1 MIILNSVVLEP
12 CKQEYSNGTLLVT
25 ADIEYFIG
33 SSETLDIDIDTYIIN
48 PIDGVELLVGENNIV
63 NTHAATKEKI
73 QITVTFT
80 TNKNI
85 DVLRDIIN
93 EFGNRAYTLVIK
105 PKVPNSTW
113 DGTKIISTA
122 EVQLINV
129 ETAITVTE
137 VTSSADNS
145 EAIIKIDAKYWNN
158 ECMSLNATLSTDQ
171 DVYKLSMSY
180 DSNNQLW
187 NGVTTIIVPTGH
199 CNQDITIT
207 LTGEYSTGCNPL
219 PCTPWQYSENIK
231 QTIKGP
237 CMNTHFPAGLHTFVD
252 TAYDDFTCSTI
263 LTSTSQHLVS
273 SFMSH
278 RNSEYSSVY
287 AKVITKDGAMP
298 QPVLIPDVT
307 DYDQIDADLAPI
319 AGTDDFVAVWSS
331 TATSAS
337 QDYQISI
344 RRFTVGAEGNIIPKG
359 SSQVI
364 SQSNGD
370 YMAPRIVY
378 NKKLDLFFVTWA
390 AVVDQEMKMG
400 FYAWDNA
407 ASQFIQKGY
416 LSTLDAT
423 VSENFFDTGFSLHEA
438 VYTNA
443 CLVNAADKIIGAFT
457 VDNTTVAFFE
467 FGFAN
472 NQVLQNAM
480 PEYQA
485 SSVGKFQIAFDDQTT
500 TIKMVFSSNVS
511 NSEYYS
517 DIYGDTIQYFPTRK
531 RSDYPVQ
538 PRAAIKIN
546 QSTFLGR
553 RPFIKRTPH
562 LTDQNDRQYVIA
574 WECAESSV
582 HTIKVSKNFIPMGAE
597 GVLNN
602 GDKTSDNVRIVI
614 TENQTCYLFNAS
626 ALNGETLTSD
636 AVLLAVE

>member
-1 MIILNSVVLEP
+1 MIILNSVTLEP
-12 CKQEYSNGTLLVT
+12 CKQEYADGTLLLT
-25 ADIEYFIG
+25 AEIDYFFG
-33 SSETLDIDIDTYIIN
+33 SGETLDMVIDTYIIN
-48 PIDGVELLVGENNIV
+48 PVDGAELLVGNSHIV
-63 NTHAATKEKI
+63 NSPPVTKDRTE
-73 QITVTFT
+73 ITVAITAD
-80 TNKNI
+80 KNI
-85 DVLRDIIN
+85 DVLRNIIN
-93 EFGNRAYTLVIK
+93 EFGNRTYALVIK
-105 PKVPNSTW
+105 PTLPNSTW

-122 EVQLINV
+122 EVQLIGV
-129 ETAITVTE
+129 DTSISVTE

-145 EAIIKIDAKYWNN
+145 EATIKVDAKYWNN
-158 ECMSLNATLSTDQ
+158 ECMSLNAILSTDQ
-171 DVYKLSMSY
+171 DVHTLSMSY
-180 DSNNQLW
+180 DSNSQLW
-187 NGVTTIIVPTGH
+187 NGVATIIVPTGH

-237 CMNTHFPAGLHTFVD
+237 CMTTNFPAGLHTFVD
-252 TAYDDFTCSTI
+252 TNSTDSTCTTI
-263 LTSTSQHLVS
+263 LTANSKHLVS
-273 SFMSH
+273 SYVSM
-278 RNSEYSSVY
+278 RNKDYKSVY

-298 QPVLIPDVT
+298 QPVFIPDIT
-307 DYDQIDADLAPI
+307 DYNQIDVDLAPVE
-319 AGTDDFVAVWSS
+319 GTDDFVAVWASS
-331 TATSAS
+331 ATSPT
-337 QDYQISI
+337 QKYQISI
-344 RRFTVGAEGNIIPKG
+344 RRFSVGAEGNIIPKG

-378 NKKLDLFFVTWA
+378 NKPLDLFFVTWA
-390 AVVDQEMKMG
+390 AVLDKEIKMG
-400 FYAWDNA
+400 FYDWDDT
-407 ASQFIQKGY
+407 ASQFTQKGY

-423 VSENFFDTGFSLHEA
+423 VSENFFSATFNLNEA
-438 VYTNA
+438 VNTNA

-457 VDNTTVAFFE
+457 VDGSTLGFFE

-472 NQVLQNAM
+472 NQVSQNVM

-485 SSVGKFQIAFDDQTT
+485 STISKFHMAFDDQTT
-500 TIKMVFSSNVS
+500 TIKMVFTT
-511 NSEYYS
+511 SEKG
-517 DIYGDTIQYFPTRK
+517 DIYGDTIQYFPTRM

-562 LTDQNDRQYVIA
+562 LSDQKDRQYVIA

-597 GVLNN
+597 SVLNN
-602 GDKTSDNVRIVI
+602 GDKNSDNVRIVI
-614 TENQTCYLFNAS
+614 TDNQTCYLFNAL
-626 ALNGETLTSD
+626 ALDGETLPSQ

>member
-1 MIILNSVVLEP
+1 MIILNSVILKP
-12 CKQEYSNGTLLVT
+12 CKQEYADGTLVLT
-25 ADIEYFIG
+25 AEIDYFFDGSEALDMDINA
-33 SSETLDIDIDTYIIN
+33 YIIN
-48 PIDGVELLVGENNIV
+48 PVDGAELLVGNSNIV
-63 NTHAATKEKI
+63 NPPPVTKDRTK
-73 QITVTFT
+73 ITVTIAADQ
-80 TNKNI
+80 NI
-85 DVLRDIIN
+85 DLLRNIIN
-93 EFGNRAYTLVIK
+93 EYGNRTYTLVIK
-105 PKVPNSTW
+105 PTLPNSTW
-113 DGTKIISTA
+113 DGSKTISTA

-129 ETAITVTE
+129 DTSVSVID
-137 VTSSADNS
+137 VTSSANNA
-145 EAIIKIDAKYWNN
+145 EVTIKVDAKYWNN

-171 DVYKLSMSY
+171 NIHKLSMSY
-180 DSNNQLW
+180 DSNSQLW
-187 NGVTTIIVPTGH
+187 NGVATIIIPTGH

-207 LTGEYSTGCNPL
+207 LTGEYSAGCNPL
-219 PCTPWQYSENIK
+219 PCTPWQYFENIK

-237 CMNTHFPAGLHTFVD
+237 CMNTNFPAGLHTFVD

-278 RNSEYSSVY
+278 RNSDYSSVY

-298 QPVLIPDVT
+298 QPVLIPDIT
-307 DYDQIDADLAPI
+307 DYDQIDADLAPV
-319 AGTDDFVAVWSS
+319 AGTDDFVAVWAS

-378 NKKLDLFFVTWA
+378 NKKLDLFFVIWA

-407 ASQFIQKGY
+407 ASQFVQKGY

-443 CLVNAADKIIGAFT
+443 CLVNAADKVIGAFT

-485 SSVGKFQIAFDDQTT
+485 SSIGKFQIAFDDQTT

-511 NSEYYS
+511 DSEYYS
-517 DIYGDTIQYFPTRK
+517 DIYGDTIQYFPTRM

-538 PRAAIKIN
+538 PRAAMKIN

-582 HTIKVSKNFIPMGAE
+582 HTIKVSKGFIPMGAE

-626 ALNGETLTSD
+626 ALNGETLSSD

>member
-1 MIILNSVVLEP
+1 MIILNSVTLEP
-12 CKQEYSNGTLLVT
+12 CKQEYADGTLLLT
-25 ADIEYFIG
+25 AEIDYFFG
-33 SSETLDIDIDTYIIN
+33 SGETLDMVIDTYIIN
-48 PIDGVELLVGENNIV
+48 PVDGAELLVGNSHIV
-63 NTHAATKEKI
+63 NSPPVTKDRTE
-73 QITVTFT
+73 ITVAITAD
-80 TNKNI
+80 KNI
-85 DVLRDIIN
+85 DVLRNIIN
-93 EFGNRAYTLVIK
+93 EFGNRTYALVIK
-105 PKVPNSTW
+105 PTLPNSTW

-122 EVQLINV
+122 EVQLIGV
-129 ETAITVTE
+129 DTSISVTE

-145 EAIIKIDAKYWNN
+145 EATIKVDAKYWNN
-158 ECMSLNATLSTDQ
+158 ECMSLNAILSTDQ
-171 DVYKLSMSY
+171 DVHTLSMSY
-180 DSNNQLW
+180 DSNSQLW
-187 NGVTTIIVPTGH
+187 NGVATIIVPSGH

-273 SFMSH
+273 SFMSN
-278 RNSEYSSVY
+278 RNSEYTSVY

-298 QPVLIPDVT
+298 QPALIPDIT

-319 AGTDDFVAVWSS
+319 AGTDDFVAVWAS

-378 NKKLDLFFVTWA
+378 NKKLDLFFITWA
-390 AVVDQEMKMG
+390 AVVDQEIKMG
-400 FYAWDNA
+400 FYAWDDA
-407 ASQFIQKGY
+407 ASQFTQKGY

-423 VSENFFDTGFSLHEA
+423 VSEDFFEVGFNLHQA
-438 VYTNA
+438 IYTNA

-457 VDNTTVAFFE
+457 VDSTTVAFFE
-467 FGFAN
+467 FGFSN

-485 SSVGKFQIAFDDQTT
+485 SSIGKFHIAFDDQTT
-500 TIKMVFSSNVS
+500 TIKMVFSSGVD
-511 NSEYYS
+511 NSEFYS

-574 WECAESSV
+574 WECDVSAI

-597 GVLNN
+597 SVLNN
-602 GDKTSDNVRIVI
+602 GDETSDNVRIVI
-614 TENQTCYLFNAS
+614 TENQTCYLFKAS
-626 ALNGETLTSD
+626 ALNGETLPSQ